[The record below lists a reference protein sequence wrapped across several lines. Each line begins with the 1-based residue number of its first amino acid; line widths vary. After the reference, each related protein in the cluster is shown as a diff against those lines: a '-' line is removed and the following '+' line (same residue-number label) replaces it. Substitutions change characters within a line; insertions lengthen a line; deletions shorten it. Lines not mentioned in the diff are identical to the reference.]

1 MTTAMD
7 SGHFVRFYDTDA
19 QLAAV
24 AAEFLREGFE
34 SGAACIVVA
43 TRQHRDDID
52 ALLESHGLSPARLDS
67 EYRYIRLDAREVL
80 ASLVNERGL
89 DRRRFHAS
97 VGLLLRQVSAG
108 GQPLR
113 IFGEMVAIL
122 AAEHSTQWA
131 VELEELWNELS
142 RLHAFALL
150 CGYPNALFRG
160 DVGTA
165 DRRLICAVH
174 SVAA

>member
-1 MTTAMD
+1 MD

-19 QLAAV
+19 QLAAI

-34 SGAACIVVA
+34 SGAACVVVA
-43 TRQHRDDID
+43 TGPHRAGID
-52 ALLESHGLSPARLDS
+52 AILESHGLNPARLDS

-80 ASLVNERGL
+80 ASLLTERGL

-97 VGLLLRQVSAG
+97 VGLLLRQVSAR
-108 GQPLR
+108 GQPVR

-122 AAEHSTQWA
+122 AAEHSLQWA

-142 RLHAFALL
+142 RQHTFALL
-150 CGYPNALFRG
+150 CGYPNALFGG
-160 DVGTA
+160 DVVNA
-165 DRRLICAVH
+165 ERRLICAIH
-174 SVAA
+174 SVAGYAA

>member
-19 QLAAV
+19 QLASV

-52 ALLESHGLSPARLDS
+52 ALLESQGLSPARLDS

-113 IFGEMVAIL
+113 IFGEMVALL
-122 AAEHSTQWA
+122 AAEHSTECA

-160 DVGTA
+160 DVGNA